1 MLLTIDV
8 GNSNIKFGVY
18 ENDILKFISRVA
30 TDKSK
35 LEDEY
40 AIEIKAILSLYQ
52 VKPEQID
59 SAVIGSV
66 VPAVTQSLRR
76 AARKLFAVEALVVK
90 HDSNPRL
97 ELAVRSPG
105 EVGADWIMA
114 ATAAKER
121 YGAPCIIAD
130 MGTATKLIVLD
141 KGGRMVG
148 GSIIPGLG
156 ISINA
161 LFSEA
166 ALLAAVN
173 LETPERVIGDNTVS
187 CIQSGA
193 IYGSAAMLDSLFDR
207 MEEELGYSCP
217 VVATGGLAETVVKSC
232 RREVVYDE
240 TLLLD
245 GLRRIFVNS

>member
-18 ENDILKFISRVA
+18 EGETLKLISRVA

-40 AIEIKAILSLYQ
+40 AIEIKAMLALYR
-52 VKPEQID
+52 VEPEDID
-59 SAVIGSV
+59 CAVIGSV

-76 AARKLFAVEALVVK
+76 AARKLFGVEALVVK
-90 HDSNPRL
+90 PNTNP
-97 ELAVRSPG
+97 ELLATENPE

-114 ATAAKER
+114 ATAAKAR

-130 MGTATKLIVLD
+130 MGTATKLIVID
-141 KGGRMVG
+141 KNGKMIG

-173 LETPERVIGDNTVS
+173 LETPEKVIGDNTVN

-207 MEEELGYSCP
+207 MEEELGYPCE
-217 VVATGGLAETVVKSC
+217 VVATGGLAELVVKSC
-232 RREVVYDE
+232 KREVVYDE

-245 GLRRIFVNS
+245 GLRLIFANS